1 MPTDN
6 VLCRE
11 CIPTF
16 VMYMYMYMYLQTMLC
31 ARSIC
36 VVPTDN
42 ALCKEYMDIY
52 TYRQCA
58 LTRHVGD
65 GNAMGVGRRARVAI
79 SKGGVGRVNGERRW
93 LAHLTQL

>member
-1 MPTDN
+1 MYTYFRN
-6 VLCRE
+6 VH
-11 CIPTF
+11 
-16 VMYMYMYMYLQTMLC
+16 VH
-31 ARSIC
+31 
-36 VVPTDN
+36 VHVPTDN
-42 ALCKEYMDIY
+42 ALCKEYLCS
-52 TYRQCA
+52 THRQCLVQGVYGHLHLQTMC